1 MSPAVLIAHGLVCLY
16 SCTPCQIRAVGDL
29 NTRLQSHMVQANEWM
44 KTPTNDK
51 YVSEFP
57 LSLKILS

>member
-1 MSPAVLIAHGLVCLY
+1 MSPDMYYANRFLGY